1 MRSLRLLLLVL
12 LSAVVS
18 AQTDTS
24 RDALFA
30 AIRRGSV
37 ADVDRLL
44 KAGASPNIVD
54 ADGTPALMAATLF
67 GDTALVKLLLER
79 GADPNRTGAGGT
91 TALMWAV
98 PNVEKVRVLLEHG
111 ANVNARSETDRTAFL
126 VAASYPRTVDVLET
140 AARSRC
146 RYPRAGPCEC
156 DGARARRAFSGC
168 RRRPFSRGAWTGSEC
183 TARWLASSRLCC
195 ATICRPPIT

>member
-1 MRSLRLLLLVL
+1 MLSLRLLLLVL

-37 ADVDRLL
+37 ADVGRLL

-67 GDTALVKLLLER
+67 G
-79 GADPNRTGAGGT
+79 
-91 TALMWAV
+91 
-98 PNVEKVRVLLEHG
+98 
-111 ANVNARSETDRTAFL
+111 
-126 VAASYPRTVDVLET
+126 
-140 AARSRC
+140 
-146 RYPRAGPCEC
+146 
-156 DGARARRAFSGC
+156 
-168 RRRPFSRGAWTGSEC
+168 
-183 TARWLASSRLCC
+183 
-195 ATICRPPIT
+195 